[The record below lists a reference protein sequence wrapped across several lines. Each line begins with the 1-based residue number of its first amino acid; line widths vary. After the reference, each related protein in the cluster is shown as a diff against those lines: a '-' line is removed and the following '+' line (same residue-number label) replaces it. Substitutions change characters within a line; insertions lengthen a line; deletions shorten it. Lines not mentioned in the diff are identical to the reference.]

1 MLRVCLVIAAAGALC
16 ACTQVGPSREGTL
29 YFGLVR
35 VSASNTDKNVA
46 SSGEIL
52 ATDTSGVG
60 LKFGDGFGAGYFH
73 DQRYVASPDC
83 RVLFLVRTQEQLNE
97 ITKRLANFK
106 EGICAA
112 VKS

>member
-1 MLRVCLVIAAAGALC
+1 MLRVCLAFAAAGALC
-16 ACTQVGPSREGTL
+16 ACTQVGASREGTL

-35 VSASNTDKNVA
+35 VAASSVDKNA
-46 SSGEIL
+46 SSSGEIL
-52 ATDTSGVG
+52 ATDTSGIG

-73 DQRYVASPDC
+73 DQRYAAPPDC
-83 RVLFLVRTQEQLNE
+83 RILFLVRTEEQLRE
-97 ITKRLANFK
+97 ITSTLANFK